1 MGVRPEARGWAS
13 YAAGVLPIVT
23 PEEMAGID
31 AHAPEPVEVLIDRAG
46 SAVARAAVRML
57 GGTYGRRVVVVAGKG
72 NNGADGRAAGARLS
86 RRGADVR
93 IIEAAETPATLPR
106 SDLVIDAAYGT
117 GFRGSWTSPDPDG
130 APVLAVDIPSG
141 VDGLTGA
148 AGPGV
153 RPADRTV
160 TFAALKPGLVFPPGS
175 VLTGRLELADI
186 GLPVSG
192 ASTFL
197 VQADDVGGWL
207 PARRADAHKWN
218 AGVWIVAGS
227 AGMRGAARLAAAAA
241 QRSGAGM
248 VRLSS
253 PGLDADP
260 RTPTEVVTR
269 RLPQTGW
276 AGEVLEELDRFHCVA
291 IGPGL
296 GRADATAQSVRTV
309 VTQVPVPVVVD
320 GDGLFALAWSG
331 EGPRALLRMRSAA
344 TILTPHDGEYA
355 ILTGTRV
362 GPDRVAAARHLAA
375 DTKSVVLLKGP
386 ATVIAR
392 PDGLAHVV
400 TAGDSRLA
408 TAGTGDVL
416 TGIIS
421 GLVASGVPAFEA
433 ASAGAWIHGQAGR
446 NGPERGLVAGDLL
459 DLIPGV
465 LSALC

>member
-1 MGVRPEARGWAS
+1 M
-13 YAAGVLPIVT
+13 LPIVT
-23 PEEMAGID
+23 PDEMAAID
-31 AHAPEPVEVLIDRAG
+31 ATATEPVEVLIERAG
-46 SAVARAAVRML
+46 AAVARAALRML
-57 GGTYGRRVVVVAGKG
+57 GGSYGRRVVVVAGKG
-72 NNGADGRAAGARLS
+72 NNGADGRAAARRLR
-86 RRGADVR
+86 RRGVSVQ
-93 IIEAAETPATLPR
+93 IVEAAEAGTILPP

-117 GFRGSWTSPDPDG
+117 GFRGTWASPDPSG

-148 AGPGV
+148 AGSGV

-186 GLPVSG
+186 GLPVSR

-197 VQADDVGGWL
+197 VQASDVAGWL
-207 PARRADAHKWN
+207 PPRAVDAHKWR
-218 AGVWIVAGS
+218 AGVWVVAGS
-227 AGMRGAARLAAAAA
+227 PGMRGAARLAAAAA
-241 QRSGAGM
+241 QRAGAGM

-253 PGLDADP
+253 PGLDADS
-260 RTPTEVVTR
+260 RAPTEVVSR
-269 RLPQTGW
+269 FLPSTAW
-276 AGEVLEELDRFHCVA
+276 AGDVLEGMDRFHCLA

-296 GRADATAQSVRTV
+296 GRADATAQSVRTA
-309 VTQVPVPVVVD
+309 VTQVPVPIVVD

-331 EGPRALLRMRSAA
+331 EGPRALLRMRAAA
-344 TILTPHDGEYA
+344 TILTPHDGEYS

-375 DTKSVVLLKGP
+375 DTKSVVVLKGP
-386 ATVIAR
+386 ATVVAR
-392 PDGLAHVV
+392 PDGVSYLV
-400 TAGDSRLA
+400 TAGDARLA

-433 ASAGAWIHGQAGR
+433 AAAGAWIHGQAGR
-446 NGPERGLVAGDLL
+446 NGPERGLVASDLI

-465 LSALC
+465 LSALS

>member
-1 MGVRPEARGWAS
+1 M
-13 YAAGVLPIVT
+13 LPIVT
-23 PEEMAGID
+23 PDEMAAID
-31 AHAPEPVEVLIDRAG
+31 AAAAEPVDVLIERAG
-46 SAVARAAVRML
+46 AVVARTALRML
-57 GGTYGRRVVVVAGKG
+57 GGSYGRRVVVVAGKG
-72 NNGADGRAAGARLS
+72 NNGADGRAAARRLR
-86 RRGADVR
+86 RRGVAVEV
-93 IIEAAETPATLPR
+93 IEATEVGRKLPP

-117 GFRGSWTSPDPDG
+117 GFRGSWSSPDANG

-175 VLTGRLELADI
+175 VLTGALELADI
-186 GLPVSG
+186 GLPATG

-197 VQADDVGGWL
+197 VQASDVACWL
-207 PARRADAHKWN
+207 PVREPDAHKWR
-218 AGVWIVAGS
+218 AGAWVVAGS

-253 PGLDADP
+253 PGLEADP
-260 RTPTEVVTR
+260 RAPTEVVTR
-269 RLPQTGW
+269 ALPWTGW
-276 AGEVLEELDRFHCVA
+276 AGDVLEHLDRFHCLA

-309 VTQVPVPVVVD
+309 VSQVPIPVVVD

-331 EGPRALLRMRSAA
+331 EGPRAVLRGRTAA
-344 TILTPHDGEYA
+344 TILTPHDGEYS

-375 DTKSVVLLKGP
+375 DTKSIVLLKGA

-392 PDGLAHVV
+392 PDGVAYVV
-400 TAGDSRLA
+400 TAGDARLA

-416 TGIIS
+416 TGIIC
-421 GLVASGVPAFEA
+421 GLVAGGVPAFEA
-433 ASAGAWIHGQAGR
+433 AAAGAWIHGQAGR

-459 DLIPGV
+459 GLIPGV
-465 LSALC
+465 LSALA